1 MRRWGMG
8 RRFRGPELVVPQPVA
23 GWADPAVFRWVEL
36 AGRVDVSGFEQDW
49 RADGVGGVPY
59 DPRLMLVTVWWCY
72 RRQIRSPQQMAAQ
85 CRESVSLRMVWQRDR
100 VPSAAALRRF
110 VGGHHEGWR
119 RVAVSLLAV
128 CDQAELVDLSV
139 TATDSTPM
147 AAPAAL
153 AKTSTAPRITVLI
166 DRLEQEL
173 ALVRD
178 TIARLAAADPA
189 EFVESCDR
197 LYRAEQFLLV
207 RLGRAR
213 AAETAARAVKIDLRD
228 LRGSVECW
236 QDRVDKH
243 TADLAAMRTRQQQ
256 ACDAYQAKVAAG
268 RKPKGTA
275 PRAPDE
281 HPHIRDKT
289 EALRRA
295 QARLAAAQT
304 TPTDRTRDGPARAN
318 LTDPDSRILKGKN
331 TTTWVLGALLTLTVT
346 AGQIILA
353 AQLSRAGNDHPGLLP
368 NLTETATNCTAAG
381 ITQPFGHHLADNG
394 FASTA
399 VFTTPPPTGGTL
411 LIAVTNEHDQTNGR
425 QQATRPEAH
434 HQMAAR
440 LATPEGH
447 ALYKRRS
454 PMIEPVFAH
463 LLRTDRHLHTR
474 GSTTQHTETLALI
487 TAYNAHKYLRRHQS
501 PTQTGNRQ
509 NI

>member
-1 MRRWGMG
+1 M
-8 RRFRGPELVVPQPVA
+8 PQPVV
-23 GWADPAVFRWVEL
+23 GWADPEVFRWVEL
-36 AGRVDVSGFEQDW
+36 AGRVDVSGFERDW
-49 RADGVGGVPY
+49 RSDGVGGVPY

-72 RRQIRSPQQMAAQ
+72 RRQIRSPQQMAVQ
-85 CRESVSLRMVWQRDR
+85 CRDSVSLRMVWQRDR

-110 VGGHHEGWR
+110 VGGHREGWQ
-119 RVAVSLLAV
+119 RVTVSLLTI
-128 CDQAELVDLSV
+128 CDQAELVDLSL
-139 TATDSTPM
+139 TATDSTPV

-173 ALVRD
+173 TRMRD
-178 TIARLAAADPA
+178 STARLADEDPA
-189 EFVESCDR
+189 GFVESSRR
-197 LYRAEQFLLV
+197 LHRAEQLLLV
-207 RLGRAR
+207 RLSRAR
-213 AAETAARAVKIDLRD
+213 AAEAAARTVKIDLRD

-256 ACDAYQAKVAAG
+256 ACDDYQAKVAAG
-268 RKPKGTA
+268 HKPKGPA

-281 HPHIRDKT
+281 HPHIRQKT
-289 EALRRA
+289 EALHRA
-295 QARLAAAQT
+295 QTRLTAARD

-318 LTDPDSRILKGKN
+318 LTDPGSRILKGKN

-368 NLTETATNCTAAG
+368 NLAETATNCTTAG
-381 ITQPFGHHLADNG
+381 ITQPFGQHLADSG

-399 VFTTPPPTGGTL
+399 VFGTPPPTGGTL
-411 LIAVTNEHDQTNGR
+411 LICVTNEHDQTHGR
-425 QQATRPEAH
+425 QPTTIPEAH
-434 HQMAAR
+434 QHMAAR

-447 ALYKRRS
+447 ALYARRS
-454 PMIEPVFAH
+454 PMVEPVFAH

-474 GSTTQHTETLALI
+474 GRTAQHTETLALI
-487 TAYNAHKYLRRHQS
+487 TAYNAHKYLHRHKP
-501 PTQTGNRQ
+501 PT
-509 NI
+509 

>member
-1 MRRWGMG
+1 MVWMG
-8 RRFRGPELVVPQPVA
+8 RRLRGPELVVPQPVA
-23 GWADPAVFRWVEL
+23 GWADPDVFRWLAL
-36 AGRVDVSGFEQDW
+36 AGRVDVSGFELDW

-72 RRQIRSPQQMAAQ
+72 RRQIRSPQQMAVQ
-85 CRESVSLRMVWQRDR
+85 CRDSVSLRMVWQRDQ

-110 VGGHHEGWR
+110 VAGHDEGWR
-119 RVAVSLLAV
+119 RVMVSLLAV

-173 ALVRD
+173 AEARAS
-178 TIARLAAADPA
+178 TARLAEQDPA
-189 EFVESCDR
+189 GFVESCDR
-197 LYRAEQFLLV
+197 LHRAEQFLLV

-213 AAETAARAVKIDLRD
+213 AAEAAARAVKTDLRD
-228 LRGSVECW
+228 LRSSVECW
-236 QDRVDKH
+236 QDRVDRH
-243 TADLAAMRTRQQQ
+243 TAELAAMRTRQQQ
-256 ACDAYQAKVAAG
+256 ACDAYQTKVAAG
-268 RKPKGTA
+268 RKPQGAA
-275 PRAPDE
+275 PRAPDD
-281 HPHIRDKT
+281 HPHIRGKA

-295 QARLAAAQT
+295 QARLAAT
-304 TPTDRTRDGPARAN
+304 RDTPTDRTRDGPARAN
-318 LTDPDSRILKGKN
+318 LTDPGSRILKGKN

-346 AGQIILA
+346 TGQIILA
-353 AQLSRAGNDHPGLLP
+353 GRLSRAGNDHPGLLP
-368 NLTETATNCTAAG
+368 NLTETAATCTAAG

-399 VFTTPPPTGGTL
+399 VFNTPPPTGGTL
-411 LIAVTNEHDQTNGR
+411 LIAVTNEHDQTTSR
-425 QQATRPEAH
+425 QPTTHPDAH

-447 ALYKRRS
+447 ALYTRRS

-474 GSTTQHTETLALI
+474 GTTSQHTETLALI
-487 TAYNAHKYLRRHQS
+487 TSYNAHKYLHQHK
-501 PTQTGNRQ
+501 PPIKIGN
-509 NI
+509 